1 MELVFAISVI
11 AAMAFGYTIATLRRT
26 GFSTAVMPD
35 ADEPIR
41 LADGLWFPKAKT
53 PPPTPPPAPPAP
65 YSRAPETR
73 RTARGSK

>member
-35 ADEPIR
+35 TEEPIR
-41 LADGLWFPKAKT
+41 LADGWWFPKAT
-53 PPPTPPPAPPAP
+53 TAPPPAPPAP
-65 YSRAPETR
+65 PKADR
-73 RTARGSK
+73 

>member
-35 ADEPIR
+35 TCEPIR

-53 PPPTPPPAPPAP
+53 EPPPPPPAPPAP
-65 YSRAPETR
+65 CSRNAETR
-73 RTARGSK
+73 RTLRGNE